1 MKRIIS
7 YFAMAMALTACGSDD
22 EILNDVQRGD
32 RHPLQFTATVED
44 IQTRVTSDNKWED
57 GDEIGVTISTDPNN
71 TIGQYALNADG
82 TVKKVIKGVEWQGT
96 ESATVTAWY
105 PYAESAIRKNISD
118 QRNGY
123 TDYEILSAKEQGSS
137 AAPVNLEFKH
147 QMAKVRCRLKATYEG
162 RDISISGATV
172 KFNSVFSI
180 IVENG
185 KVRKEEDYGEITPYE
200 DSESGVTTYT
210 AMLPPQNITAGTEFI
225 KITIGD
231 KTVYYKPTQDVTLEA
246 GKSYNYN
253 IKIADVPDNTIDSKG
268 TYHVY
273 KAEGLNAW
281 AEAVKIAPET
291 SCTLEA
297 NITMSGN
304 WTPISSFKG
313 TFDGNGHTIT
323 ELTVNE
329 TDFKNAGFIG
339 SLDGGTVKN
348 LTLENVN
355 ITGKDKPTGGVAG
368 RCNGGTIENCH
379 ITGTGKISVTE
390 ESSVSDIGGIVGF
403 NINGTILAC
412 HVSKEYSV
420 GPTVTSGRTDFIVG
434 GIAGTNY
441 GGTVKG
447 CYALCSLSGP
457 NVGGICGSSSSSYDG
472 TESSYI
478 ACYSNCSYNAFDNAG
493 GILGTSSGNP
503 TFTACYWAADI
514 LNGVGDSDSDPA
526 GITKVTD
533 WSSAV
538 ATKMNEALGED
549 FGYKYVVNTD
559 DSNEPL
565 KLVKKQ

>member
-1 MKRIIS
+1 
-7 YFAMAMALTACGSDD
+7 MAMALTACGSDD

-57 GDEIGVTISTDPNN
+57 GDEIGVTISTDPN

-105 PYAESAIRKNISD
+105 PYAERAIRINISD

-123 TDYEILSAKEQGSS
+123 TDYEILRAETEGSS

-162 RDISISGATV
+162 RDISINGAKVEFYGNTSVTVDNGTVTPSGT
-172 KFNSVFSI
+172 KGGILS
-180 IVENG
+180 
-185 KVRKEEDYGEITPYE
+185 YE
-200 DSESGVTTYT
+200 DSENGVSTYT
-210 AMLPPQNITAGTEFI
+210 ALLSPQTITADIGFI
-225 KITIGD
+225 KVTIGSD
-231 KTVYYKPTQDVTLEA
+231 ISYYKPAQDITLEA

-273 KAEGLNAW
+273 TADGLNAW
-281 AEAVKIAPET
+281 VGAVEIAPET

-304 WTPISSFKG
+304 WTPISSFEG
-313 TFDGNGHTIT
+313 TFDGNEHTISG
-323 ELTVNE
+323 LRVNE
-329 TDFKNAGFIG
+329 TANPVGFIS
-339 SLDGGTVKN
+339 SLEGGTVKN
-348 LTLENVN
+348 LTLDNVN
-355 ITGKDKPTGGVAG
+355 ITGKNNPAGGVAG

-390 ESSVSDIGGIVGF
+390 DSHSSEIGGIVGS
-403 NINGTILAC
+403 NTEGTILAC
-412 HVSKEYSV
+412 HVSKKCSV
-420 GPTVTSGRTDFIVG
+420 GTTVTSGGTNIFVG
-434 GIAGTNY
+434 GIAGTNF

-447 CYALCSLSGP
+447 CYALCSLYGIQ
-457 NVGGICGSSSSSYDG
+457 VGGICGSNSSSYDG
-472 TESSYI
+472 KESSYI
-478 ACYSNCSYNAFDNAG
+478 ACYSNCSYNAFDYAG
-493 GILGTSSGNP
+493 GILGRSSGSP
-503 TFTACYWAADI
+503 TFKECYWAANI
-514 LNGVGDSDSDPA
+514 LNGVGYPGNNPE

-538 ATKMNEALGED
+538 ADEMNTALGAD
-549 FGYKYVVNTD
+549 FGYEYVFNTD